1 MHIRVL
7 GPIQVAEAGQDILLT
22 GQRQRALI
30 GGLVL
35 DLGKVVPMARLIDT
49 LWSINPPKSARTK
62 LQGYVSAIRRQFRS
76 AGLAGDEVL
85 VTRPPGYQLRRD
97 GVWTDLDEFKELSAR
112 GQAALEAGDARAASD
127 MLRAALALWRGQPFA
142 DVSSEV
148 IRAAA
153 DGIDDRRVLAIE
165 AKAEADL
172 LVGRSSSV
180 AADLREWLS
189 AYPLRERLRGY
200 CMLAAYR
207 QGCRADALNLFREG
221 RAVMVAELGVEPG
234 PELRALHQ
242 RMLRDDPGL
251 QVAHPR
257 TVFETIARSRLTG
270 PAPSALRGRARGRRG

>member
-1 MHIRVL
+1 MRIKVL
-7 GPIQVAEAGQDILLT
+7 GPIQVTEAAQEILLT

-35 DLGKVVPMARLIDT
+35 DLGKVVPIAGLIDT

-62 LQGYVSAIRRQFRS
+62 LQGYVSAIRQKFWS
-76 AGLAGDEVL
+76 AGLAADEVL
-85 VTRPPGYQLRRD
+85 VTNPPGYQLRD
-97 GVWTDLDEFKELSAR
+97 AGVWTDLEEFKTLSAR
-112 GQAALEAGDARAASD
+112 GQSALEAGDALSASD
-127 MLRAALALWRGQPFA
+127 MLQAALTLWRGQPFA

-153 DGIDDRRVLAIE
+153 DGISERRILAIE

-172 LVGRSSSV
+172 MIGRNNSV

-221 RAVMVAELGVEPG
+221 RAVMVGELGVEPG

-242 RMLRDDPGL
+242 RMLRDEPEL
-251 QVAHPR
+251 QVAHSR
-257 TVFETIARSRLTG
+257 AVFATAAQHWLT
-270 PAPSALRGRARGRRG
+270 A

>member
-1 MHIRVL
+1 MRITVL
-7 GPIQVAEAGQDILLT
+7 GPIQVAEGGQEILLT

-35 DLGKVVPMARLIDT
+35 DLGKVVAIARLIDA

-62 LQGYVSAIRRQFRS
+62 LQGYVSAIRHQFCS
-76 AGLAGDEVL
+76 AGLAGDEIL
-85 VTRPPGYQLRRD
+85 VTSPPGYQLRHV
-97 GVWTDLDEFKELSAR
+97 GVWTDLEEFKTLSAR
-112 GQAALEAGDARAASD
+112 GQAALEAGDAPAASD
-127 MLRAALALWRGQPFA
+127 MLLAALTLWRGPPFA

-153 DGIDDRRVLAIE
+153 DGIGERRILAIE

-172 LVGRSSSV
+172 LIGRSNSV

-189 AYPLRERLRGY
+189 VYPLRERLRGY

-221 RAVMVAELGVEPG
+221 RAVMVSELGVEPG

-242 RMLRDDPGL
+242 WMLRDEPQL

-257 TVFETIARSRLTG
+257 ALFTSAKQHWFAAREPSLT
-270 PAPSALRGRARGRRG
+270 RRVG